1 MRIRL
6 IVVSMFLMME
16 EGKQSLMIFVLIN
29 FRINWKILFRI
40 IVSRNS
46 LKLLSLVMVLKII
59 MVSLVVGLFI
69 LVCDW
74 LSVFIIILVII
85 LVISLE
91 NKGVLEVSVI
101 FRYKGRVM
109 RKIINEVGIF
119 LVQCLVYF
127 VKVFFMVML

>member
-1 MRIRL
+1 
-6 IVVSMFLMME
+6 
-16 EGKQSLMIFVLIN
+16 MIFVLIN

-119 LVQCLVYF
+119 LV
-127 VKVFFMVML
+127 